1 MTIKRDFRTLA
12 PATQAELRR
21 VAVAMVRA
29 GKTRIEAAQTVGVNR
44 RFVGQWV
51 KVAAQDG
58 EAVLAGRRR
67 GRRPGEQKALSAA
80 QEDRLRVLVARG
92 CPDQFGL
99 SFALWTR
106 QAVRAL
112 IARETGVWLTLSVV
126 GRYLRAWGFTAQ
138 RPARRA
144 TERRDEVVRAWLE
157 RTYPAIARKAKAQGC
172 EIQWAD
178 ETGLSSRANYGRSFA
193 PRGHT
198 PVIRRPGKRFSQS
211 MISSLTNQGKLQY
224 CSLCLD
230 WIVGCRSGDAGLAA
244 MAGVAAGLPAGVR
257 LSDHISLGVIAR
269 AVPPE
274 RVRQVLAETGKASE
288 RERDLPAQVM
298 VYYAIALALYM
309 GSSTREV
316 LRCLLEGLR
325 WLWGA
330 AAVKVAGKSGISQAR
345 RRLGAAP
352 LRRLYEGLVQPIAT
366 PASKGAWYRDWRLV
380 SLDGSCLEVADT
392 AANRSEFGVP
402 GASRGASAFPQ
413 LRFAALVENGT
424 HVLFG
429 ARLGP
434 YAQGEITLAR
444 EVLAALRPGM
454 LCLAD
459 RQFFGHALWRLA
471 LDTGADLLWRVKH
484 NLRLPREA
492 VLADGSYLTTVYPS
506 DKDRRHRTGG
516 VRVRVVEYRLEGV
529 AEAEPLYRLVTT
541 ILDPAKAPA
550 AELAALYHER
560 WEIEGAL
567 AELKT
572 HLRGAQVVLR
582 SKSPELV
589 RQEFWGLLLAHF
601 AVRGLMH
608 EAALRADEDPDR
620 LSFLHAVR
628 VVRRKLP
635 LFAALSPS
643 GQARPA

>member
-1 MTIKRDFRTLA
+1 M
-12 PATQAELRR
+12 
-21 VAVAMVRA
+21 
-29 GKTRIEAAQTVGVNR
+29 
-44 RFVGQWV
+44 
-51 KVAAQDG
+51 
-58 EAVLAGRRR
+58 R
-67 GRRPGEQKALSAA
+67 GWCS
-80 QEDRLRVLVARG
+80 RLPL
-92 CPDQFGL
+92 
-99 SFALWTR
+99 
-106 QAVRAL
+106 
-112 IARETGVWLTLSVV
+112 
-126 GRYLRAWGFTAQ
+126 
-138 RPARRA
+138 
-144 TERRDEVVRAWLE
+144 
-157 RTYPAIARKAKAQGC
+157 
-172 EIQWAD
+172 
-178 ETGLSSRANYGRSFA
+178 
-193 PRGHT
+193 
-198 PVIRRPGKRFSQS
+198 
-211 MISSLTNQGKLQY
+211 
-224 CSLCLD
+224 
-230 WIVGCRSGDAGLAA
+230 
-244 MAGVAAGLPAGVR
+244 LPAKGR
-257 LSDHISLGVIAR
+257 GIG
-269 AVPPE
+269 
-274 RVRQVLAETGKASE
+274 TGE
-288 RERDLPAQVM
+288 
-298 VYYAIALALYM
+298 
-309 GSSTREV
+309 
-316 LRCLLEGLR
+316 
-325 WLWGA
+325 
-330 AAVKVAGKSGISQAR
+330 
-345 RRLGAAP
+345 
-352 LRRLYEGLVQPIAT
+352 
-366 PASKGAWYRDWRLV
+366 LV

-434 YAQGEITLAR
+434 YATGEITLAR

-459 RQFFGHALWRLA
+459 RQFFGHALWLLA

-484 NLRLPREA
+484 NLRLPRET

-541 ILDPAKAPA
+541 ILGPVKAPA

-582 SKSPELV
+582 SKTPELV

-608 EAALRADEDPDR
+608 EAALKADEDPDR
-620 LSFLHAVR
+620 LSFSHAVR

-635 LFAALSPS
+635 MFAALSPS